1 MRSSR
6 RPEILLRFL
15 LNYGLN
21 KRAPGTW
28 SRAESRIERKIEAV
42 PLVELANLG
51 NV

>member
-1 MRSSR
+1 VLDVVEHVS
-6 RPEILLRFL
+6 
-15 LNYGLN
+15 GLN